1 MSRIYKDNYYKLL
14 VEYVV
19 DAIKDEVDA
28 IHDRDGI
35 CEMVADALH
44 GVVENEIIYTAHCR
58 EIVEEFDYDVFQ
70 DHDTFGR
77 AESIEQ
83 AAYAC
88 LWDLCYSDADDF
100 IFDVMEAVGEETG
113 ETVHFPG

>member
-1 MSRIYKDNYYKLL
+1 MGRIYKDNYYNLL

-35 CEMVADALH
+35 CDMVAVALH
-44 GVVENEIIYTAHCR
+44 GVIENEIIYTAHCR
-58 EIVEEFDYDVFQ
+58 EIVEKFDYDVFQ
-70 DHDTFGR
+70 GHGPFGR

-100 IFDVMEAVGEETG
+100 IFDVMEAVGEKTG
-113 ETVHFPG
+113 KTVHFPG